1 MIIILTRI
9 VAMFLLSI
17 HCSLIQSLISW
28 LSVLKMMITDY
39 RSGHVGMQLAQFV
52 QKGIVGRHRVEFPHV
67 LVHYGVEFGVGMV
80 GHLLVL
86 VLFLLVVLR
95 FRFEHIWV
103 DLKILR
109 LYII

>member
-1 MIIILTRI
+1 
-9 VAMFLLSI
+9 
-17 HCSLIQSLISW
+17 
-28 LSVLKMMITDY
+28 MMITDY

-103 DLKILR
+103 DLSRIFMHGHLVLIGIFRILDALR
-109 LYII
+109 TVLLVI